1 MQHFEQ
7 SGHFIGNLNFTSP
20 GQEIQEQ
27 TQDFKATTVLEYKES
42 SVYTCLKRS

>member
-27 TQDFKATTVLEYKES
+27 TRYSKTTVLEFKES
-42 SVYTCLKRS
+42 SVCTCFKRS